1 MWYNTYMVSRIELHP
16 VSPQTRLVDAVVEAL
31 RAKAVVAYPTS
42 SGYAL
47 GCSLNNQDGVERIRR
62 IRRLE
67 AKQDFTLMC
76 ASISDASSYAKIDN
90 TTFTLLKRLDTEK
103 YTFLLRATNE
113 LSKKIHSKRGTI
125 GIRLASSSAIVSVLE
140 GLGEPVLSTSL
151 LLPSDDDAATGK
163 RVHEG
168 FSRDA
173 LDLVSFSS
181 AYEVEEALGSVIDMV
196 IDLGEDTPTD
206 PTTVLDLSNGEP
218 EIVRKGQGEF
228 DEH

>member
-1 MWYNTYMVSRIELHP
+1 
-16 VSPQTRLVDAVVEAL
+16 
-31 RAKAVVAYPTS
+31 
-42 SGYAL
+42 
-47 GCSLNNQDGVERIRR
+47 
-62 IRRLE
+62 
-67 AKQDFTLMC
+67 MC